1 MCVDTRLAGSPGL
14 CAEKH
19 LILKMIVLISFSR

>member
-1 MCVDTRLAGSPGL
+1 MCADTGLAGSSGL
-14 CAEKH
+14 CVEKR